1 MNDARYMYE
10 IEGFSQDDSLF
21 TAIQTA
27 CGCFPD
33 VSTSDLQLLAEEYY
47 MHSSK
52 KKLSPLCAKW
62 VHEASDLTAFVT
74 KIASALAGRYGRNWW
89 RIFLAYY
96 KTDYKPL
103 DNYSMKETRTPRV
116 ETTIN
121 VNTATSVTNASESK
135 VYGFNSETPVG
146 DNDTTITTT
155 GDKDE
160 NETTSVTSYDGIDTL
175 EREGN
180 IGVTTSAQML
190 QGEIDIRQYDF
201 WSNVFADIDRLLC
214 INIVG
219 V

>member
-10 IEGFSQDDSLF
+10 IQGFDQNNALF

-27 CGCFPD
+27 CGCFLD

-52 KKLSPLCAKW
+52 KRLSPLCAKW
-62 VHEASDLTAFVT
+62 VHDAVDLTAFVN
-74 KIASALAGRYGRNWW
+74 KIASALAGRYGRNWY

-103 DNYSMKETRTPRV
+103 DNYSMKEVKTPRV

-121 VNTATSVTNASESK
+121 VNTGTKLTNESESK
-135 VYGFNSETPVG
+135 VYGFNSDDPVG
-146 DNDTTITTT
+146 DNDTKVTTT
-155 GDKDE
+155 GDKTE
-160 NETTSVTSYDGIDTL
+160 NETTSVTSHLGTDELT
-175 EREGN
+175 REGN

-190 QGEIDIRQYDF
+190 EGEIGIRQYDF
-201 WSNVFADIDRLLC
+201 WGHVFNDIDRLLC
-214 INIVG
+214 IIVDCA
-219 V
+219 